1 MGKGRER
8 ERESK
13 TRKGRKGTRKV
24 GREFRVGGSGS
35 AATPSPSTTPF
46 NHSFSN
52 QVFLSILQH
61 NLRSVICKLWQDIL
75 RLTRGPGSST
85 SFRIMGVCRH
95 QTMKSKHHLIIK
107 LSFAHAQA
115 DSTCQACCNGGC
127 HGIEG
132 TISSQ
137 IISQALMVV
146 HKQSIPST

>member
-35 AATPSPSTTPF
+35 PSTTPF

-61 NLRSVICKLWQDIL
+61 NLRSVISKLWQDIL

-107 LSFAHAQA
+107 LSIAHAQA
-115 DSTCQACCNGGC
+115 DSKCQACCNGGC